1 MELGHS
7 VHGRVERA
15 DDGVVPGN
23 GRGEEE
29 RRQGAAVHRLQ
40 PFSRL
45 EYVEGL
51 EVQKNCCLLYFCY
64 ENRAEATHLRK
75 QNVTSIFSS

>member
-23 GRGEEE
+23 GGGEEE
-29 RRQGAAVHRLQ
+29 RRQGAPIHRLQ

-45 EYVEGL
+45 ELARSHIGGL
-51 EVQKNCCLLYFCY
+51 EVQENNFRLLLF
-64 ENRAEATHLRK
+64 LVRK
-75 QNVTSIFSS
+75 

>member
-23 GRGEEE
+23 GGGEEE
-29 RRQGAAVHRLQ
+29 RRQGAAIHRIQ

-45 EYVEGL
+45 DCVEGL
-51 EVQKNCCLLYFCY
+51 EVQEKNCCYNFISGTRK
-64 ENRAEATHLRK
+64 NRA
-75 QNVTSIFSS
+75 

>member
-23 GRGEEE
+23 GGGKEE

-45 EYVEGL
+45 ELAVAKKEGL
-51 EVQKNCCLLYFCY
+51 EVQDKKCRLLNFRYD
-64 ENRAEATHLRK
+64 EK
-75 QNVTSIFSS
+75 